1 MKITRRQLRNLVEVE
16 VKLTDEELN
25 AARDELEQKGG
36 AVDAASLAQAIRTA
50 SADDSDEKL
59 SDEEITGMAV
69 DQADD
74 ISQHPAGD
82 IIDTDAL
89 NERDRV
95 TRNQLV
101 KIIKEE
107 LAQIAEGDVVDLFP
121 KDKPAPQDKD
131 MLANAL
137 AKRAMEVAGQRA
149 DRAENMVDL
158 DGDKNNI
165 DVNIDIDFDPEL
177 YRLFLSPYTDD
188 YDGKESPPL
197 AEYIYKNYVL
207 GMAGDHS
214 EKMDDIIERIGI
226 DYFDEDI
233 VTVMK
238 SAGDDRFDGSQDKMM
253 TSPISGDSDEDWIYD
268 LEGEMEAKMQGM
280 ASGDIAEL
288 EPDDD
293 LAENNINEGIM
304 VPLLGIGNNM
314 KSRDTMSD
322 RWSRIAGLDYFSE
335 QYQPGA
341 ARKDKRFKEVEVL
354 LAAALELVEKNR
366 TSASKKVEKASKIMD
381 GMADQGAVEQ
391 VQLHGDRQTIIDMQ
405 DMLNAEGFNWPE

>member
-107 LAQIAEGDVVDLFP
+107 LAQIAEGDIVDLFP
-121 KDKPAPQDKD
+121 KGKPSPQDKD
-131 MLANAL
+131 VLARAL
-137 AKRAMEVAGQRA
+137 AKRAEEML
-149 DRAENMVDL
+149 DL
-158 DGDKNNI
+158 DGDGA
-165 DVNIDIDFDPEL
+165 DIEVRVEPS
-177 YRLFLSPYTDD
+177 LFLSPYIDFEGH
-188 YDGKESPPL
+188 GKEVRSVVDHVYDN
-197 AEYIYKNYVL
+197 YIL
-207 GMAGDHS
+207 GKSGDHA
-214 EKMDDIIERIGI
+214 EKMDDIVGRIDI

-233 VTVMK
+233 QY
-238 SAGDDRFDGSQDKMM
+238 ALEALGDDRFTMPHTWKEEEEMV
-253 TSPISGDSDEDWIYD
+253 TSPISGDSNEDWIYD

-341 ARKDKRFKEVEVL
+341 ARKDKRFKKVEDL
-354 LAAALELVEKNR
+354 LAAALDLVEKDR
-366 TSASKKVEKASKIMD
+366 EGASKKVEEASKTMD

-391 VQLHGDRQTIIDMQ
+391 VRKHGDRQTIIDMQ